1 MLHVHYKNDLR
12 TFENYIQMYDLF
24 SIYALRAQ
32 PHFTNVVVSTSSVI
46 QVRQTEVSR
55 RVLEFDCVIK
65 TETGGI
71 SKYFIFLFV

>member
-1 MLHVHYKNDLR
+1 MLHVHYNNDLR

-55 RVLEFDCVIK
+55 RA
-65 TETGGI
+65 
-71 SKYFIFLFV
+71 